1 MRNSIGRTF
10 DKYKHGL
17 TESRKKNSK
26 YQLSFIHT
34 ALALAK
40 RSDGH
45 SLRVASEIMSKEGE
59 NEQARVLA
67 FQAMQSFEKNDDAN
81 GLAELFKNTHIDEI
95 KQQKN
100 EEKTSTFAKETELV

>member
-1 MRNSIGRTF
+1 M
-10 DKYKHGL
+10 
-17 TESRKKNSK
+17 
-26 YQLSFIHT
+26 
-34 ALALAK
+34 ALAK

-59 NEQARVLA
+59 YEQARVLA
-67 FQAMQSFEKNDDAN
+67 FQAIQSFEKSDDAN

-100 EEKTSTFAKETELV
+100 EEKTSTSPKETELV